1 MCVWRLLAPV
11 NGQRR
16 LEFHLLHCVSYALF
30 RIGPTMSFR
39 LVISQFQYFFFP
51 KGVYLLFDEVIYI
64 NNKQCEKSADAVC
77 YRITWKNNDE
87 RHQVLMRHLEMHIKR
102 QPGVFLHSL
111 GNWCLSLLPWA
122 SLQEWIAV
130 IRLPTGKMIF
140 FFPSFW
146 ALFDS
151 FPINGRSLRWLQ
163 STKNSSDH
171 TKIYN
176 CEQKLNYN
184 SSWNTLAMRFVLP
197 KYQET
202 ITEIGFYAA
211 GCRKQLRHQQ
221 LSTSCDWERMLL
233 LVCVGYLRWLELT
246 ASNTGLEL
254 HQRTG
259 CTLAKIKYQF

>member
-1 MCVWRLLAPV
+1 MYSFTPWEIGACPCCLEPHCKSELLWF
-11 NGQRR
+11 GCQ
-16 LEFHLLHCVSYALF
+16 LE
-30 RIGPTMSFR
+30 RW
-39 LVISQFQYFFFP
+39 FFFP
-51 KGVYLLFDEVIYI
+51 
-64 NNKQCEKSADAVC
+64 
-77 YRITWKNNDE
+77 
-87 RHQVLMRHLEMHIKR
+87 
-102 QPGVFLHSL
+102 
-111 GNWCLSLLPWA
+111 
-122 SLQEWIAV
+122 
-130 IRLPTGKMIF
+130 
-140 FFPSFW
+140 
-146 ALFDS
+146 LFDS

>member
-1 MCVWRLLAPV
+1 MLVLVALSLTARV
-11 NGQRR
+11 N
-16 LEFHLLHCVSYALF
+16 CCDSVANWKDD
-30 RIGPTMSFR
+30 
-39 LVISQFQYFFFP
+39 FFFP
-51 KGVYLLFDEVIYI
+51 
-64 NNKQCEKSADAVC
+64 
-77 YRITWKNNDE
+77 
-87 RHQVLMRHLEMHIKR
+87 
-102 QPGVFLHSL
+102 P
-111 GNWCLSLLPWA
+111 
-122 SLQEWIAV
+122 
-130 IRLPTGKMIF
+130 
-140 FFPSFW
+140 FW